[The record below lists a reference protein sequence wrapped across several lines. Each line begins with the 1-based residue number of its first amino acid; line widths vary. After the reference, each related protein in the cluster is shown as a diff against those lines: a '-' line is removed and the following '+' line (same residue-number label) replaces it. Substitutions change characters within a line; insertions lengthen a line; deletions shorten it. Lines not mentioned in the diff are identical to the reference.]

1 MNHNLLLF
9 GILITLV
16 VGFIAYYITDQNTVL
31 EKKLK
36 ENLEKET
43 SKKELPVEGS
53 LFRVFTR
60 ESDIQIDYE
69 TKIITYSNA
78 DFELKPEL
86 MDLYYKIGFL
96 NQTHNSVVV
105 YPIFTEAAYNKNGFY
120 DFYEG
125 KCDSSCLTAK
135 ISVDFN
141 GEYSAS
147 RAAFNSL
154 RLLEYHYITDMDIDK
169 DPEILKKYDTVIL
182 LHNEYVTKKE
192 FDALTSHPKVIYLY
206 PNALYAEVVSNY
218 DSNTITLI
226 RGHGYPTPQIR
237 NGFDWEFDNSNL
249 EYDNSCINWK
259 FYEIDNGIMLNCYP
273 EYVIFKDQILLLQIK
288 NYSLIT

>member
-9 GILITLV
+9 VILIILV
-16 VGFIAYYITDQNTVL
+16 VGFIAYYIIDQNTTL

-36 ENLEKET
+36 ENLGKET
-43 SKKELPVEGS
+43 SKRELSVEGS
-53 LFRVFTR
+53 LFRVLTR
-60 ESDIQIDYE
+60 ESDIQINYE
-69 TKIITYSNA
+69 TKTITYSNA

-86 MDLYYKIGFL
+86 MDLYHKIGFL
-96 NQTHNSVVV
+96 NKTHNSVVV

-135 ISVDFN
+135 ISTDFN
-141 GEYSAS
+141 GEYSSS

-154 RLLEYHYITDMDIDK
+154 RLLGYHYITDIDIDK
-169 DPEILKKYDTVIL
+169 DPEILKKYDSVIL

-192 FDALTSHPKVIYLY
+192 FDAITQHPKVIYLY
-206 PNALYAEVVSNY
+206 PNALYAEVVSDY

-226 RGHGYPTPQIR
+226 RGHGYPSPQIR
-237 NGFDWEFDNSNL
+237 NGFDWKFDNSNL
-249 EYDNSCINWK
+249 EYDNMCTNWK

-273 EYVIFKDQILLLQIK
+273 EYVIFKDQTLLLQIK
-288 NYSLIT
+288 NYS

>member
-9 GILITLV
+9 GILITV
-16 VGFIAYYITDQNTVL
+16 VIGFIAYYITDQNTTSI
-31 EKKLK
+31 EKKFK
-36 ENLEKET
+36 ENLEEET
-43 SKKELPVEGS
+43 SEKELPVEGS
-53 LFRVFTR
+53 LFKVLTS
-60 ESDIQIDYE
+60 ESDIQINYE
-69 TKIITYSNA
+69 TKTITYSNA

-125 KCDSSCLTAK
+125 RCDSSCLTVK
-135 ISVDFN
+135 IPTDFN

-154 RLLEYHYITDMDIDK
+154 RLLEYHYITDIDIDE
-169 DPEILKKYDTVIL
+169 DPEILKKYDRVIL

-192 FDALTSHPKVIYLY
+192 FDAITSHPKVIYLY

-218 DSNTITLI
+218 DNSTITLVH
-226 RGHGYPTPQIR
+226 GHGYPSPQIR
-237 NGFDWEFDNSNL
+237 NGFDWKFDNSNL
-249 EYDNSCINWK
+249 EYDNSCTNWK
-259 FYEIDNGIMLNCYP
+259 FYDIDNGIMLNCYP
-273 EYVIFKDQILLLQIK
+273 EYVIFKDQALLLQIK
-288 NYSLIT
+288 NYN

>member
-1 MNHNLLLF
+1 MNHNLLLL
-9 GILITLV
+9 GILITLII
-16 VGFIAYYITDQNTVL
+16 GFIAYYITDQNTAL

-43 SKKELPVEGS
+43 SKKDLPVEDS
-53 LFRVFTR
+53 LFRVLTR
-60 ESDIQIDYE
+60 ESDIQINYE
-69 TKIITYSNA
+69 TKTITYSNA

-96 NQTHNSVVV
+96 NQTHNNVVV

-135 ISVDFN
+135 IPTDFN
-141 GEYSAS
+141 GEYSVS

-169 DPEILKKYDTVIL
+169 DPEILKKYDKVIL

-192 FDALTSHPKVIYLY
+192 FDALTQHPKVIYLY

-226 RGHGYPTPQIR
+226 RGHGYPSPQIR
-237 NGFDWEFDNSNL
+237 NGFDWKFDNSNL
-249 EYDNSCINWK
+249 EYDNSCTNWK
-259 FYEIDNGIMLNCYP
+259 FYEIDNDGIMLNCYP
-273 EYVIFKDQILLLQIK
+273 EYVIFKDQTLLLQIK
-288 NYSLIT
+288 NYS